1 VPKPQRRKRGE
12 ARCGDGAPDAFVSM
26 VSLAAPPPPPTSQDD
41 VHRGDV
47 GHRPL
52 KARERC

>member
-26 VSLAAPPPPPTSQDD
+26 VSLAAPPPPQPPKTTCT
-41 VHRGDV
+41 VVMLATVR
-47 GHRPL
+47 
-52 KARERC
+52 